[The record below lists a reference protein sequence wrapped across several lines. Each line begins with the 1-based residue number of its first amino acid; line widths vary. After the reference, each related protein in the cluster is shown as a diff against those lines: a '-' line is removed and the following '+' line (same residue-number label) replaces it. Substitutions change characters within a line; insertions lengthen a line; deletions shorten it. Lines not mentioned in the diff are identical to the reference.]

1 MMRFKLAPSERLLLI
16 GESGLVCM
24 MTSMSGAA
32 YLVGDISKRLSGL
45 AYGIGA
51 QIDTATLEIFESMVS
66 GMEKYIWKELNE

>member
-1 MMRFKLAPSERLLLI
+1 
-16 GESGLVCM
+16 M